1 MIGLMVAVLL
11 LVQSGAIVYLY
22 RQNAYLKNNPDK
34 VLSDRTEVI
43 KKEIAVLYQDPQ
55 YTVTDDGVEVTKT
68 DSPTIAMVT
77 ADTLDY
83 TKSIDLKD
91 AQVGDYVAQYA
102 KAGMLVLYRPG
113 EQKIISIV
121 KSSKLAPRQVRV
133 HVSGS
138 SARVDE
144 VAAKI
149 QQALGEQV
157 YITKG
162 LDKVQQS
169 VVVDMTGSQSAAM
182 QQVAVIVGIPAGT
195 LPAAVSAPE
204 DTVIAVF
211 IAG

>member
-1 MIGLMVAVLL
+1 
-11 LVQSGAIVYLY
+11 
-22 RQNAYLKNNPDK
+22 
-34 VLSDRTEVI
+34 
-43 KKEIAVLYQDPQ
+43 
-55 YTVTDDGVEVTKT
+55 
-68 DSPTIAMVT
+68 
-77 ADTLDY
+77 
-83 TKSIDLKD
+83 
-91 AQVGDYVAQYA
+91 
-102 KAGMLVLYRPG
+102 MLVLYRPG